1 MNLSAII
8 SFDENSDPLSMN
20 NIFEA
25 DKIELESIFEKTIND
40 IKDDNL
46 KIIAY
51 ASTNISAI
59 TSFDENFDL
68 ISMKNSFE
76 AANFEPEQ
84 TFENTINEIKAN
96 HLKSITS
103 INMDVSYITSNEPS
117 RLLNI

>member
-1 MNLSAII
+1 
-8 SFDENSDPLSMN
+8 MN
-20 NIFEA
+20 NIFELA
-25 DKIELESIFEKTIND
+25 KFKPEPTFEKTIND

-96 HLKSITS
+96 HLKSIAS
-103 INMDVSYITSNEPS
+103 AAMNQSSITSFDKNYDP
-117 RLLNI
+117 LCINNIFEAENSNQN